1 MFDINTTEKFEAK
14 FVQCTFENNR
24 KKSFS
29 RPNNKG
35 SKPLKKSN
43 HACHKQQLAN
53 SLQREQIEI
62 ELNVCQIF
70 SNSWEYLIYEKSAKK
85 KLEEMHVAA
94 IYYCK

>member
-24 KKSFS
+24 KLEKKVY

-43 HACHKQQLAN
+43 HACHK
-53 SLQREQIEI
+53 
-62 ELNVCQIF
+62 
-70 SNSWEYLIYEKSAKK
+70 
-85 KLEEMHVAA
+85 
-94 IYYCK
+94 